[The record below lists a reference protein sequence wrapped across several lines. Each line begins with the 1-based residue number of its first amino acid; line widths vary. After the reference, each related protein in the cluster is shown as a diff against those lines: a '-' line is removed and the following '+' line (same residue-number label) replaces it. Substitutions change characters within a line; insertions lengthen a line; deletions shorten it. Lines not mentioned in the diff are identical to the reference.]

1 MLGSFPPLRLDFAG
15 VEQRNHR
22 RTALFA
28 LMGAVL
34 LVIAL
39 LQYRD
44 VAVQISATLAEDAAL
59 AASRVPAA
67 RDQPADQAELDA
79 RAAMSKVASRL
90 SVPWEKLLNAIAA
103 AIPNNVVL
111 LSFQPN
117 ASRGEAQ
124 IVGTATKMAAVLDF
138 VERLRGQKDLSEVY
152 LKNHETDE
160 AAKGKFPVHF
170 TISLRWEG
178 QK

>member
-1 MLGSFPPLRLDFAG
+1 LRLDFAG
-15 VEQRNHR
+15 VEQRNRR

-28 LMGAVL
+28 LLGVVVV
-34 LVIAL
+34 VIAL

-44 VAVQISATLAEDAAL
+44 VAVQISDTLAEDVAL
-59 AASRVPAA
+59 AARHAPAA
-67 RDQPADQAELDA
+67 QGRPVDQAELDA
-79 RAAMSKVASRL
+79 RAALSKVASRL
-90 SVPWEKLLNAIAA
+90 SIPWEKLLDAIAI

-111 LSFQPN
+111 LSLQPN

-124 IVGTATKMAAVLDF
+124 IVGAATKMAAVLDF
-138 VERLRGQKDLSEVY
+138 VERLRGQKDLSDVY
-152 LKNHETDE
+152 LKSHETDE
-160 AAKGKFPVHF
+160 EATGKFPVHF